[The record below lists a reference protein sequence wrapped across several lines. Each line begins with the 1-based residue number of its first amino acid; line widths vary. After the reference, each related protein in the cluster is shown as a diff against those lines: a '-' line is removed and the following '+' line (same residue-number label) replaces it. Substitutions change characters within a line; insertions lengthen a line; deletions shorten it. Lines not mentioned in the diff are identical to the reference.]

1 VPPPKRPAVA
11 RSVRRDTIRARL
23 ISDLHQLER
32 ERDGVAQAAAALVE
46 PDVCICRACP
56 HCRSDTALREL
67 CPCYR
72 AGAALRRDNGR

>member
-1 VPPPKRPAVA
+1 MP
-11 RSVRRDTIRARL
+11 RSVRRDTVRAKL
-23 ISDLHQLER
+23 IHDLRELER
-32 ERDGVAQAAAALVE
+32 ERDGVAEAAAALVQH
-46 PDVCICRACP
+46 DACHCKGCP